1 VSSQYEAR
9 KYELLRTEQ
18 LLASVVLTLRKRALV
33 TTILYDMMSAM
44 HVRRLWVSGIV
55 LVAAI
60 ALLPFSFHAE
70 RHLETATRVEGS
82 QAETVRQELADRF
95 RSPFVD
101 QVVLVTQGLP
111 PADSLEGAQA
121 LEPIVTALRE
131 QPGVS
136 GVVSYLDSRD
146 SIFLGRGGGTFILVG
161 LTSTDGPVE
170 LLVPKLHQLAS
181 SLENQL
187 RGRYPAVKLELTGE
201 IPLNFDIRKAS
212 SDDVQ
217 RGESLVIPATL
228 ALLLVAFG
236 SLIAALIPLAV
247 GQLAIATTMA
257 ITGLLAQR
265 WHLSIL
271 VQNLATMLGLGLG
284 IDYALL
290 MVSRFREAISAGHDG
305 PAASV
310 IAAHQA
316 GRTLLIS
323 ASTVAIGFLA
333 LLTVPISEIR
343 SIGIAGF
350 LVAGMSVLLTNTI
363 VPAALALLG
372 PRINIG
378 RLPFTPKL
386 DAHRAERTGIRWRQ
400 WGKMIVAHPWLA
412 LFVAGTPLL
421 LLAWQVRR
429 LDTSLPR
436 GDWLPPAA
444 ESVHALHALRGM
456 DREGVVESL
465 RIIVELPTDS
475 IAQTDAGWNVL
486 DRLTKRLANDAR
498 SGRVISI
505 TTIAEGNRASLLD
518 ISRETRRTF
527 LSSDG
532 RAALI
537 EVLPA
542 SSVSLRDQVNW
553 VRELRQTGALAL
565 TGVPGAT
572 LLVGG
577 IPALNAD
584 YETIIRDRFPSV
596 TAMVVGGTLLALLCG
611 FRSVFAALKAI
622 ALNLFSVAASF
633 GALVFV
639 FQKGHGSGFLG
650 VPGGTG
656 SVFPLVPIVAFA
668 IVFGLSMDYEVFLVA
683 RVLEARR
690 SGLNEMD
697 AIPEGLAKTAGLIT
711 SAAAI
716 MIVVFA
722 AFTFGS
728 FLVVK
733 MIGFTLA
740 IAVLIDAT
748 LVRIV
753 IGPAL
758 LRIAGDWNWWPWGL
772 PKRARRA

>member
-1 VSSQYEAR
+1 
-9 KYELLRTEQ
+9 
-18 LLASVVLTLRKRALV
+18 
-33 TTILYDMMSAM
+33 MMVM
-44 HVRRLWVSGIV
+44 HVRRFWVAGIV
-55 LVAAI
+55 LAATI

-82 QAETVRQELADRF
+82 QAETVRDELASRF
-95 RSPFVD
+95 HSPFVD
-101 QVVLVTQGLP
+101 RVVLVIEGLP
-111 PADSLEGAQA
+111 PADSEGGGQA
-121 LEPIVTALRE
+121 LETIVAALKE

-136 GVVSYLDSRD
+136 GVVSYLDLRD
-146 SIFLGRGGGTFILVG
+146 PIFLGRGGSTFVLVG
-161 LTSTDGPVE
+161 LSSTDGPVE
-170 LLVPKLHQLAS
+170 SLVPQLHQLAS
-181 SLENQL
+181 SLTSQL

-212 SDDVQ
+212 AADVH
-217 RGESLVIPATL
+217 RGESLVIPGTL
-228 ALLLVAFG
+228 VLLLLAFG
-236 SLIAALIPLAV
+236 SLMAALIPLAI
-247 GQLAIATTMA
+247 GQLAIATTLA
-257 ITGLLAQR
+257 ITGFLAQR

-290 MVSRFREAISAGHDG
+290 MISRFREAIAAGNDG
-305 PAASV
+305 PTAGA
-310 IAAHQA
+310 IAARQA

-343 SIGIAGF
+343 SIGVAGF
-350 LVAGMSVLLTNTI
+350 LVTGMSVLLTNTL
-363 VPAALALLG
+363 VPAALVLLG
-372 PRINIG
+372 PRIDFG
-378 RLPFTPKL
+378 RMPFTPKL
-386 DAHRAERTGIRWRQ
+386 DAQRAARTGNRWRQ
-400 WGKMIVAHPWLA
+400 WGKAIVAHPWLA
-412 LFVAGTPLL
+412 LFLAGTPLL
-421 LLAWQVRR
+421 LLAWQVTR

-436 GDWLPPAA
+436 GDWLPQAA
-444 ESVHALHALRGM
+444 ESVHALHTLERM
-456 DREGVVESL
+456 DRGGVVESL
-465 RIIVELPTDS
+465 RVIVELPADS
-475 IAQTDAGWNVL
+475 IAQTDSGWDAV
-486 DRLTKRLANDAR
+486 DRMSKRLATDPR
-498 SGRVISI
+498 CDRVISI
-505 TTIAEGNRASLLD
+505 TTLAQSNRSSLTDL
-518 ISRETRRTF
+518 SRETRRTF

-532 RAALI
+532 RAALL
-537 EVLPA
+537 EVLPT
-542 SSVSLRDQVNW
+542 SSVSLRQQVNW
-553 VRELRQTGALAL
+553 VRELRKTGAPAL

-584 YETIIRDRFPSV
+584 YETIIRNRFPSV
-596 TAMVVGGTLLALLCG
+596 MLLVVGGTLLALLCG
-611 FRSVFAALKAI
+611 FRAIFAAVKAI
-622 ALNLFSVAASF
+622 ALNLFSVAAAF
-633 GALVFV
+633 GALVV
-639 FQKGHGSGFLG
+639 VIQDGHGSKFLG
-650 VPGGTG
+650 IPAGTG

-690 SGLNEMD
+690 NGLSEMD
-697 AIPEGLAKTAGLIT
+697 AIPEGMARTAGLIT

-722 AFTFGS
+722 AFTFGD

-758 LRIAGDWNWWPWGL
+758 LRIAGDWNWWPGGL
-772 PKRARRA
+772 ARARTAPARASRE

>member
-1 VSSQYEAR
+1 VA
-9 KYELLRTEQ
+9 
-18 LLASVVLTLRKRALV
+18 
-33 TTILYDMMSAM
+33 TTFYAMMVAM
-44 HVRRLWVSGIV
+44 DARRLWVSGIV
-55 LVAAI
+55 LAA
-60 ALLPFSFHAE
+60 AMVLLPFSFHAE

-101 QVVLVTQGLP
+101 QVVLVIEGLP
-111 PADSLEGAQA
+111 PVNSEEGAQA
-121 LEPIVTALRE
+121 AVPIVTALRE

-136 GVVSYLDSRD
+136 GVVSYLDLHD
-146 SIFLGRGGGTFILVG
+146 PIFLGRGGGTFVIVG
-161 LTSTDGPVE
+161 VTSTNGPLE
-170 LLVPKLHQLAS
+170 LLVPQLHQLAS

-187 RGRYPAVKLELTGE
+187 RGRYPEVKIELTGE

-212 SDDVQ
+212 SDDVD

-228 ALLLVAFG
+228 VLLLVAFG
-236 SLIAALIPLAV
+236 SLIAAVIPLAV

-257 ITGLLAQR
+257 ITGFLAQR

-290 MVSRFREAISAGHDG
+290 MVSRFREAISAGNDG
-305 PAASV
+305 PAASL
-310 IAAHQA
+310 IAARQA
-316 GRTLLIS
+316 GRTLLVS

-350 LVAGMSVLLTNTI
+350 LVAGISVLLTNTL
-363 VPAALALLG
+363 VPAVLGLLG

-378 RLPFTPKL
+378 RLPFSPKL
-386 DAHRAERTGIRWRQ
+386 DEHRAEHTGVRWRQ
-400 WGKMIVAHPWLA
+400 WGKVIVAHPWLA
-412 LFVAGTPLL
+412 LLLAGTPLL

-436 GDWLPPAA
+436 GDWLPAQA
-444 ESVHALHALRGM
+444 ESVRALHTLRRM

-465 RIIVELPTDS
+465 RIIVDLPTDS

-486 DRLTKRLANDAR
+486 DRVTKRLASDPR
-498 SGRVISI
+498 SDRVISI
-505 TTIAEGNRASLLD
+505 TTIADGNRSSLLD
-518 ISRETRRTF
+518 ISRDTRRTF

-542 SSVSLRDQVNW
+542 SSVTLRDQVNW
-553 VRELRQTGALAL
+553 VRELRKTGALAL

-584 YETIIRDRFPSV
+584 YESIIKDRLPPV
-596 TAMVVGGTLLALLCG
+596 TGLVVGGTLLALLCG
-611 FRSVFAALKAI
+611 FRSIVVALKAI

-633 GALVFV
+633 GALVLV
-639 FQKGHGSGFLG
+639 FQDGHGSRFLG

-690 SGLNEMD
+690 SGLSELD
-697 AIPEGLAKTAGLIT
+697 AIPEGMARTAGLIT

-740 IAVLIDAT
+740 VAVLIDAT

-758 LRIAGDWNWWPWGL
+758 LRLAGDWNWWPGGL
-772 PKRARRA
+772 PKQTRRA

>member
-1 VSSQYEAR
+1 M
-9 KYELLRTEQ
+9 
-18 LLASVVLTLRKRALV
+18 
-33 TTILYDMMSAM
+33 LYDIMSDM

-55 LVAAI
+55 LAAAI

-82 QAETVRQELADRF
+82 QAETVRQELANRF

-101 QVVLVTQGLP
+101 QVVLVIQGLP
-111 PADSLEGAQA
+111 PADSEEGAHA

-136 GVVSYLDSRD
+136 GVVSYLDARD
-146 SIFLGRGGGTFILVG
+146 DIFLGREGGTFVLVG
-161 LTSTDGPVE
+161 LTSTEGPVE
-170 LLVPKLHQLAS
+170 LLVPKLHQLAN
-181 SLENQL
+181 SLANQL
-187 RGRYPAVKLELTGE
+187 RDRYPSVNLELTGE

-212 SDDVQ
+212 SDDVD

-236 SLIAALIPLAV
+236 SLIASLIPLAV
-247 GQLAIATTMA
+247 GQFAIATTMA
-257 ITGLLAQR
+257 ITGFLAQR

-290 MVSRFREAISAGHDG
+290 MVSRFREAISAGHNG

-350 LVAGMSVLLTNTI
+350 LVAGMSVLLTNAV

-372 PRINIG
+372 PRINLG

-386 DAHRAERTGIRWRQ
+386 DANRAERTGIRWRQ
-400 WGKMIVAHPWLA
+400 WGKVIVAHPWLA
-412 LFVAGTPLL
+412 LVLAGTPLL

-444 ESVHALHALRGM
+444 ESVHALHTLRRM

-486 DRLTKRLANDAR
+486 DRFSKRLAGDPR

-505 TTIAEGNRASLLD
+505 TTIAEGKRSSLLD

-542 SSVSLRDQVNW
+542 SSVSLRGQVNW
-553 VRELRQTGALAL
+553 VRELRKTGALAL
-565 TGVPGAT
+565 TGMPGAT

-584 YETIIRDRFPSV
+584 YETIIRDHFPSV
-596 TAMVVGGTLLALLCG
+596 TALVVGGTLLALLCG
-611 FRSVFAALKAI
+611 FRSIFVALKAI

-633 GALVFV
+633 GALVLV
-639 FQKGHGSGFLG
+639 FQDGRGSSFLG

-690 SGLNEMD
+690 SGLSEMD
-697 AIPEGLAKTAGLIT
+697 AIPEGMARTAGLIT

-772 PKRARRA
+772 SKRARRA

>member
-1 VSSQYEAR
+1 
-9 KYELLRTEQ
+9 
-18 LLASVVLTLRKRALV
+18 
-33 TTILYDMMSAM
+33 MMSAM
-44 HVRRLWVSGIV
+44 RARRYWLAGIV
-55 LVAAI
+55 LAAAI

-70 RHLETATRVEGS
+70 RYLETATRVEGS
-82 QAETVRQELADRF
+82 QAETVRQELARRF
-95 RSPFVD
+95 RSPFVNR
-101 QVVLVTQGLP
+101 VVLVIQGIP
-111 PADSLEGAQA
+111 PADSAEGEQA
-121 LEPIVTALRE
+121 LETIVAALND

-136 GVVSYLDSRD
+136 GAVSYLQLRD
-146 SIFLGRGGGTFILVG
+146 PIFLPRGGGTFVLVG
-161 LTSTDGPVE
+161 LSSDEGPVE
-170 LLVPKLHQLAS
+170 SQVPKLHQLAS
-181 SLENQL
+181 VLENQL
-187 RGRYPAVKLELTGE
+187 RARYPSVRIELTGE

-212 SDDVQ
+212 ASDVR

-236 SLIAALIPLAV
+236 SLIAAIIPLAV
-247 GQLAIATTMA
+247 GQLAIAMTLA
-257 ITGLLAQR
+257 ITGFLAQR

-290 MVSRFREAISAGHDG
+290 MVSRFREAICTSNGG

-310 IAAHQA
+310 IAARQA

-343 SIGIAGF
+343 SIGIAGV
-350 LVAGMSVLLTNTI
+350 LVAGMSVLLTNTL

-372 PRINIG
+372 RHINTG
-378 RLPFTPKL
+378 CLPFTPRL
-386 DAHRAERTGIRWRQ
+386 DANRAARTGTRWRK
-400 WGKMIVAHPWLA
+400 WGTVIVAHPWLA
-412 LFVAGTPLL
+412 LLLAGTPLL
-421 LLAWQVRR
+421 LLAWQAKH
-429 LDTSLPR
+429 LDTRVPQ
-436 GDWLPPAA
+436 GDWLPESA
-444 ESVHALHALRGM
+444 ESVHALHTLQKM
-456 DREGVVESL
+456 DRAGIVESL
-465 RIIVELPTDS
+465 RVIVDFPGDS
-475 IAQTDAGWNVL
+475 IANSDAAWNAL
-486 DRLTKRLANDAR
+486 DRFSRRLAGDPR
-498 SGRVISI
+498 CFRVISI
-505 TTIAEGNRASLLD
+505 TTIADGNRSFLPEL
-518 ISRETRRTF
+518 SRETRRTF

-532 RAALI
+532 QAALL
-537 EVLPA
+537 EVLPK
-542 SSVSLRDQVNW
+542 SSVSLRGQVDW
-553 VRELRQTGALAL
+553 VRELRDTGAPAL

-584 YETIIRDRFPSV
+584 YETIIRNRFPSLM
-596 TAMVVGGTLLALLCG
+596 ALVVGGTLLALLCG
-611 FRSVFAALKAI
+611 FRSIFAAVKAI
-622 ALNLFSVAASF
+622 ALNLVSVAASF
-633 GALVFV
+633 GALVLV
-639 FQKGHGSGFLG
+639 FQDGHGIRFLG
-650 VPGGTG
+650 VPEGTG
-656 SVFPLVPIVAFA
+656 SIFPLVPIVTFA

-690 SGLNEMD
+690 SGLSETD
-697 AIPEGLAKTAGLIT
+697 AIPEGMARTAGLIT

-740 IAVLIDAT
+740 VAVLIDAT

-758 LRIAGDWNWWPWGL
+758 LRIAGDWNWWPGGL
-772 PKRARRA
+772 RTTRQASVTASRG

>member
-1 VSSQYEAR
+1 
-9 KYELLRTEQ
+9 
-18 LLASVVLTLRKRALV
+18 
-33 TTILYDMMSAM
+33 MMSAM
-44 HVRRLWVSGIV
+44 HLRRIWVSGLV
-55 LVAAI
+55 LSAAI

-70 RHLETATRVEGS
+70 RRLETATRVEGS
-82 QAETVRQELADRF
+82 QAETVRQELASRF

-101 QVVLVTQGLP
+101 QVVLVIQGLP
-111 PADSLEGAQA
+111 PADSDEGGQA
-121 LEPIVTALRE
+121 LETIAAGLKD

-136 GVVSYLDSRD
+136 GVVSYLDLRD
-146 SIFLGRGGGTFILVG
+146 RIFLGRGGGTFVLVG
-161 LTSTDGPVE
+161 LTSADGAVE
-170 LLVPKLHQLAS
+170 SLVPNLHQVAS
-181 SLENQL
+181 SIENQL
-187 RGRYPAVKLELTGE
+187 RGRYPAIKLELTGE

-212 SDDVQ
+212 ADDVR
-217 RGESLVIPATL
+217 RGEVLVIPATL

-236 SLIAALIPLAV
+236 SPIAALVPLVV
-247 GQLAIATTMA
+247 GELAIATTLA
-257 ITGLLAQR
+257 ITGFLAQR

-290 MVSRFREAISAGHDG
+290 MVSRFREAVSSGHNG

-310 IAAHQA
+310 IAVRQA

-350 LVAGMSVLLTNTI
+350 LVAGISVLLTNTL
-363 VPAALALLG
+363 VPAALARLG
-372 PRINIG
+372 PRINFG

-386 DAHRAERTGIRWRQ
+386 DADRAARTGNRWRR
-400 WGKMIVAHPWLA
+400 WGVAIVAHPWLA
-412 LFVAGTPLL
+412 LFVAGAPLV
-421 LLAWQVRR
+421 LLAWQVRG

-436 GDWLPPAA
+436 GDWLPKTA
-444 ESVHALHALRGM
+444 ESVLALHALEQM
-456 DREGVVESL
+456 DRGGVVESL
-465 RIIVELPTDS
+465 RVIVELPTDS
-475 IAQTDAGWNVL
+475 IAQTDAGWDAL
-486 DRLTKRLANDAR
+486 DRLSRRLASDPR
-498 SGRVISI
+498 SARVISI
-505 TTIAEGNRASLLD
+505 TTLADSNRPSLTDLA
-518 ISRETRRTF
+518 RETRRTF

-532 RAALI
+532 RAALL
-537 EVLPA
+537 EVIPA
-542 SSVSLRDQVNW
+542 GSVSLRDQVDW
-553 VRELRQTGALAL
+553 VRELRRIGAPTL

-572 LLVGG
+572 ILVGG

-584 YETIIRDRFPSV
+584 YETIIRDRFSSV
-596 TAMVVGGTLLALLCG
+596 TALVVGGTLLALLCG
-611 FRSVFAALKAI
+611 FRSIFAALKAI
-622 ALNLFSVAASF
+622 ALNLLSVAASF
-633 GALVFV
+633 GALVVV
-639 FQKGHGSGFLG
+639 FQHGRGSRFLG

-690 SGLNEMD
+690 SGLSELD
-697 AIPEGLAKTAGLIT
+697 AIPEGLARTAGLIT

-722 AFTFGS
+722 AFTFGD

-740 IAVLIDAT
+740 VAVLIDAT

-758 LRIAGDWNWWPWGL
+758 LRIAGDWNWWPGGL
-772 PKRARRA
+772 AKVHSKDNLPVGRS

>member
-1 VSSQYEAR
+1 M
-9 KYELLRTEQ
+9 
-18 LLASVVLTLRKRALV
+18 ASM
-33 TTILYDMMSAM
+33 LYDMISAM

-55 LVAAI
+55 LAAAL

-82 QAETVRQELADRF
+82 QAETVRQELANRF

-101 QVVLVTQGLP
+101 QVVLVIQGLP
-111 PADSLEGAQA
+111 PADSEEGAQA

-146 SIFLGRGGGTFILVG
+146 PIFLGRGGGTFVLVG

-212 SDDVQ
+212 ADDVQ

-236 SLIAALIPLAV
+236 SLVAALIPLAV

-257 ITGLLAQR
+257 ITGFLAQR

-310 IAAHQA
+310 IAARQA

-350 LVAGMSVLLTNTI
+350 LVAGMSVLLTNTL
-363 VPAALALLG
+363 VPTALALLG

-400 WGKMIVAHPWLA
+400 WGKVIVAHPWLA

-444 ESVHALHALRGM
+444 ESVRALHTLRRM

-486 DRLTKRLANDAR
+486 DRLTKRLASDPR

-505 TTIAEGNRASLLD
+505 TTIAEGNRSSLLD

-553 VRELRQTGALAL
+553 VRELRKTGALAL

-596 TAMVVGGTLLALLCG
+596 TALVVGGTLLALLCG
-611 FRSVFAALKAI
+611 FRSIFAALKAI

-639 FQKGHGSGFLG
+639 FQNGHGSRFLG

-690 SGLNEMD
+690 SGLSEMD
-697 AIPEGLAKTAGLIT
+697 AIPEGLARTAGLIT

-740 IAVLIDAT
+740 VAVLIDAT

-758 LRIAGDWNWWPWGL
+758 LRIAGDWNWWPGGL

>member
-1 VSSQYEAR
+1 MTIPYEM
-9 KYELLRTEQ
+9 
-18 LLASVVLTLRKRALV
+18 
-33 TTILYDMMSAM
+33 ISAM

-55 LVAAI
+55 LAGTI

-70 RHLETATRVEGS
+70 RKLETATRVEGS

-101 QVVLVTQGLP
+101 RVVLVIQGLP
-111 PADSLEGAQA
+111 PADSEGGGQA
-121 LEPIVTALRE
+121 LETIVAGLKD
-131 QPGVS
+131 QPGIS
-136 GVVSYLDSRD
+136 GVVSYLDLRD
-146 SIFLGRGGGTFILVG
+146 TIFLGPRGGTFVLVG
-161 LTSTDGPVE
+161 LTSADGPVE
-170 LLVPKLHQLAS
+170 SLVPTLHQLAS
-181 SLENQL
+181 SLEDQL
-187 RGRYPAVKLELTGE
+187 RGHYPAVKIELTGE

-212 SDDVQ
+212 AKDVQ

-247 GQLAIATTMA
+247 GQLAIATTLA
-257 ITGLLAQR
+257 ITGFLAQR

-305 PAASV
+305 PKASV
-310 IAAHQA
+310 IAARQA

-350 LVAGMSVLLTNTI
+350 LVAGMSVLLTNTL
-363 VPAALALLG
+363 VPAVLVLLG
-372 PRINIG
+372 PRIDFG

-386 DAHRAERTGIRWRQ
+386 DAHRSARTGKRWRQ
-400 WGKMIVAHPWLA
+400 WGKVIVAHPWLA
-412 LFVAGTPLL
+412 LILAGTPLL
-421 LLAWQVRR
+421 LLAWQVRQ

-436 GDWLPPAA
+436 GDWLPQTA
-444 ESVHALHALRGM
+444 ESVHALHTLEQM
-456 DREGVVESL
+456 DRSGAVESL
-465 RIIVELPTDS
+465 RVIVELPTDS
-475 IAQTDAGWNVL
+475 IAQTDAGWDAL
-486 DRLTKRLANDAR
+486 DRLTRRLASDPRAE
-498 SGRVISI
+498 RVISI
-505 TTIAEGNRASLLD
+505 TSIAEGNRSSLRDL
-518 ISRETRRTF
+518 SRETRRTF

-532 RAALI
+532 RAALL

-542 SSVSLRDQVNW
+542 SSVSLRDQVDW
-553 VRELRQTGALAL
+553 VRELRKTGAPAL

-596 TAMVVGGTLLALLCG
+596 MALVVGGTLLALLCG
-611 FRSVFAALKAI
+611 FRSIFAALKAI
-622 ALNLFSVAASF
+622 ALNLLSVAASF
-633 GALVFV
+633 GALVYV
-639 FQKGHGSGFLG
+639 FQNGHGSSLLK

-690 SGLNEMD
+690 SGLSEME
-697 AIPEGLAKTAGLIT
+697 AIPEGMARTAGLIT

-722 AFTFGS
+722 AFTFGD

-740 IAVLIDAT
+740 VAVFIDAT

-758 LRIAGDWNWWPWGL
+758 LRIAGDWNWWPGGL
-772 PKRARRA
+772 ATKTHRAPVNASRE